1 MKLIKTFFVIIIIF
15 FALFFLQIND
25 SKVNVD
31 LLFRSFQ
38 SISVSSVILVSVAIG
53 IIIGYLISIFSI
65 LTTKSKIRKVENK
78 NLRLIEEL
86 NSLRNIAID
95 EDILSKDVD

>member
-25 SKVNVD
+25 GKVNVD